1 MLIQYVFCEIVVG
14 MGQGKMISV
23 LRSSVSHVLVMTV
36 MASLLAGCSFSAPAN
51 DTFALSTTPLVQGKM
66 RRNLQILIPEPTAL
80 KALDSEQVVVRVSAA
95 EIRYLGGAQWSD
107 RLPKMVQAK
116 LVQAFE
122 KSGTLG
128 GVGRPGEGLAIDQQ
142 VITNISSFEILTDGG
157 DAGVV
162 EISAKILNDR
172 NGTIKAQK
180 SFRAVVASSGQSN
193 QAYIAALDTAF
204 ANVTAELV
212 TWALGSL

>member
-1 MLIQYVFCEIVVG
+1 MVSAL
-14 MGQGKMISV
+14 K
-23 LRSSVSHVLVMTV
+23 SSVSQLLALSLV
-36 MASLLAGCSFSAPAN
+36 AGLLAGCSLSGPAN
-51 DTFALSTTPLVQGKM
+51 DTFALSTTPLVQGKS

-95 EIRYLGGAQWSD
+95 EMRYLGGAQWSD
-107 RLPKMVQAK
+107 RLPRMVQAK

-142 VITNISSFEILTDGG
+142 VITNISSFEISTSGG

-180 SFRAVVASSGQSN
+180 TFRAVVSSSGQSN

-212 TWALGSL
+212 TWALGSF